1 MLTPPDDLAVDDLA
15 DALRSGW
22 GIRPGS
28 LAYAAVGFGSHHW
41 TTTDRSGRE
50 WFVTADRAGSGG
62 TEIGVLSAALTT
74 TLRLNH
80 LGLEFI
86 VPPVT
91 TRSGS
96 VLQRVDGY
104 AVTLYPHLDEFAGKP
119 PDLIKLI
126 ARLHEATPAARTYAP
141 IDDFVIPDRDAV
153 TGSTGVAATGS
164 ADAGSSDTSP
174 SGIGPY
180 AARFQQLLADHRPA
194 VTAAFDQYD
203 SRVQNRRTDRRSW
216 VITHGEPKQD
226 NVMITAT
233 GPVLIDWET
242 LRLAPPARDL
252 WMFGGPSDIE
262 EYTRMT
268 GHPVVPD
275 DLDLFA
281 LRWDLADLSSFA
293 SWFVRPH
300 QETPELE
307 IAWQACVDICENRLG
322 NHLNRS

>member
-22 GIRPGS
+22 GIRPGA
-28 LAYAAVGFGSHHW
+28 LDYAAVGFGSHHW

-50 WFVTADRAGSGG
+50 WFVSADRAGSGG
-62 TEIGVLSAALTT
+62 TDLGVLSAALTT
-74 TLRLNH
+74 TLRLHH

-96 VLQRVDGY
+96 VLHRVDGY
-104 AVTLYPHLDEFAGKP
+104 AITLYPHLDEFAGER
-119 PDLIKLI
+119 PDLVKLI

-141 IDDFVIPDRDAV
+141 IDDFAIPYRDAV
-153 TGSTGVAATGS
+153 TGPGPAT
-164 ADAGSSDTSP
+164 AQ
-174 SGIGPY
+174 GPY
-180 AARFQQLLADHRPA
+180 AARFRQLLADHRQA
-194 VTAAFDQYD
+194 IGAAFDQYD

-226 NVMITAT
+226 NVMVTAT

-242 LRLAPPARDL
+242 LRLAPAARDL
-252 WMFGGPSDIE
+252 WMSGETSDDLD

-268 GHPVVPD
+268 GHAVAPD

-281 LRWDLADLSSFA
+281 LRWDLTDLCSFA
-293 SWFVRPH
+293 SWFVGPH
-300 QETPELE
+300 EDTPELE
-307 IAWQACVDICENRLG
+307 VAWGACVDICENRLG
-322 NHLNRS
+322 NRLNRS

>member
-1 MLTPPDDLAVDDLA
+1 MLTPPDDLAVEDLA
-15 DALRSGW
+15 DALHSGW

-28 LAYAAVGFGSHHW
+28 LEYAPVGFGSHHW
-41 TTTDRSGRE
+41 TTTDRSERE
-50 WFVTADRAGSGG
+50 WFVSADRIGSGG
-62 TEIGVLSAALTT
+62 IDVGVLSAALTT
-74 TLRLNH
+74 TLRLNY

-96 VLQRVDGY
+96 VLHRVDSY
-104 AVTLYPHLDEFAGKP
+104 AVTLYPQLDEFASEP

-141 IDDFVIPDRDAV
+141 VDDFVIPDRDAV
-153 TGSTGVAATGS
+153 TGPT
-164 ADAGSSDTSP
+164 DSSDT
-174 SGIGPY
+174 GAD

-203 SRVQNRRTDRRSW
+203 SRVQNLRTDRRSW

-226 NVMITAT
+226 NVMTTAT

-252 WMFGGPSDIE
+252 WMSGEREDID

-268 GHPVVPD
+268 GHEVAPD

-281 LRWDLADLSSFA
+281 LRWDLADLSSYA
-293 SWFVRPH
+293 SWFAGPH
-300 QETPELE
+300 EETPELE

>member
-1 MLTPPDDLAVDDLA
+1 MLTPPDDLAVDALA
-15 DALRSGW
+15 DALQSGW

-28 LAYAAVGFGSHHW
+28 LDYAAVGFGSHHW

-50 WFVTADRAGSGG
+50 WFVSADRAGAGG
-62 TEIGVLSAALTT
+62 MDLGVLSAALTT

-104 AVTLYPHLDEFAGKP
+104 AVTLYPHLEEFAGER
-119 PDLIKLI
+119 PDLVKLV

-141 IDDFVIPDRDAV
+141 IDDFVIPYRDAV
-153 TGSTGVAATGS
+153 TGPGPAT
-164 ADAGSSDTSP
+164 AQ
-174 SGIGPY
+174 GPY
-180 AARFQQLLADHRPA
+180 AARFRQLLADHRQA
-194 VTAAFDQYD
+194 IAAAFDQYD

-226 NVMITAT
+226 NVMVTAT

-242 LRLAPPARDL
+242 LRLAPAARDL
-252 WMFGGPSDIE
+252 WMSGETSDDIG
-262 EYTRMT
+262 EYTRLT
-268 GHPVVPD
+268 GHAVAAD

-281 LRWDLADLSSFA
+281 LRWDLADFCSFA
-293 SWFVRPH
+293 SWFVGPH
-300 QETPELE
+300 EETPELE
-307 IAWQACVDICENRLG
+307 VAWRACVDICENRLG